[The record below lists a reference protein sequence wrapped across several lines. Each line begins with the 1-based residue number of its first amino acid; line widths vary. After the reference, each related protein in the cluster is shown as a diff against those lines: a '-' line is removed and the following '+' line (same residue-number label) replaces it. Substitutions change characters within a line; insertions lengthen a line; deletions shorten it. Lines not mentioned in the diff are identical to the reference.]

1 MNRYKRCVS
10 IVTASVL
17 LLLTTGCWSS
27 NEIEDVSVYVGLGL
41 DAANESRFEREINQQ
56 GASYPKRKVLT
67 ATVQIVPPITSKSEK
82 QGGSSSSP
90 PSKAYLNEQLTGDSL
105 IQIFRQFALR
115 RDRPLIGHH
124 LKVIVVSSELAK
136 RYSLEQILDFILRD
150 NDIRPSCMVVVS
162 HRSALEALSS
172 TEPGE
177 IPAFYLMGLVDN
189 RYRSNKILPPMSL
202 IKLDSTMQSGESFL
216 LQNVV
221 TAQSEHKFSGAAVFK
236 GNTKKFIGE
245 LSQYDLEGL
254 SWIKEDVKGGALK
267 TYAHKTGHTV
277 IYEPKNSHSTIIPK
291 VQGDEISFHIKVRS
305 EGRLIE
311 DWSFPEIP
319 TTEQYMRELER
330 LFEEEARKQIEQVL
344 DKMQHVYHVDVGGFA
359 DQIRIKYPKLWKKVE
374 KDWDETFSHIP
385 ITYEVDMKITDFGSS
400 TD

>member
-1 MNRYKRCVS
+1 MNRYARFTSVL
-10 IVTASVL
+10 TASML

-41 DAANESRFEREINQQ
+41 DAANESKFERDINKQ
-56 GASYPKRKVLT
+56 GASYPKKKVLT
-67 ATVQIVPPITSKSEK
+67 ATVQIVPPIAGKNEK
-82 QGGSSSSP
+82 QGGGSSS

-124 LKVIVVSSELAK
+124 LKVIVVSSELAR
-136 RYSLEQILDFILRD
+136 RYSLEQVFDFILRD
-150 NDIRPSCMVVVS
+150 NDIRPSCLVVVS
-162 HRSALEALSS
+162 HRSAFEALSS

-177 IPAFYLMGLVDN
+177 IPAFYLTGLVDN
-189 RYRSNKILPPMSL
+189 RYRSNKILPPVSL
-202 IKLDSTMQSGESFL
+202 IKLDSNMQSGASFL

-221 TAQSEHKFSGAAVFK
+221 TAQNEHKFSGAAIFK
-236 GNTKKFIGE
+236 GTTKKWIGE

-254 SWIKEDVKGGALK
+254 SWIKEDVMGGALK

-277 IYEPKNSHSTIIPK
+277 TYEPKNSHSTIIPK
-291 VQGDEISFHIKVRS
+291 VQGDEISFHIKIHS

-319 TTEQYMRELER
+319 SSGQYIKEMEQQ
-330 LFEEEARKQIEQVL
+330 FEDEARKQIEQVL
-344 DKMQHVYHVDVGGFA
+344 NKMQHVYHVDVGGFG
-359 DQIRIKYPKLWKKVE
+359 DQLRIKHPKLWKKVKE
-374 KDWDETFSHIP
+374 NWDETFSHVP
-385 ITYEVDMKITDFGSS
+385 ITYEVNMNITDFGSS